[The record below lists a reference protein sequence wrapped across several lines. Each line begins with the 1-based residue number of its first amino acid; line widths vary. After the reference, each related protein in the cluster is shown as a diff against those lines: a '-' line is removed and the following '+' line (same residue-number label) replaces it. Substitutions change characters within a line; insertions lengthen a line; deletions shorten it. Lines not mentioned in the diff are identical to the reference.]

1 VDVAYNEAVQTK
13 EKRVEKKK
21 SNVRTE
27 EIGHR
32 WRVRYGKFS
41 DGICRF
47 NLREGDINLP
57 SETITSIS
65 LSSFIKK
72 IIDTH
77 THQRSSSFQQK
88 LTGSRLGGRGGSECS
103 GGTRQSENGIESNL
117 HGGLGIRVMY

>member
-27 EIGHR
+27 KIGPR

-47 NLREGDINLP
+47 NLREITICHLTP
-57 SETITSIS
+57 SHPFRYLL
-65 LSSFIKK
+65 LSKRSS
-72 IIDTH
+72 TH
-77 THQRSSSFQQK
+77 THITTVIILFSKNS
-88 LTGSRLGGRGGSECS
+88 LEA
-103 GGTRQSENGIESNL
+103 
-117 HGGLGIRVMY
+117 GLAVEEGANAAEDPARATTE